1 MDHLTAD
8 QIETLRSRLL
18 GERATLLGHL
28 PDVADGV
35 ATSPPDVGDIQDAA
49 ATEAAQ
55 LTRHTLAEHDRTRLT
70 EVEAALQRLRDGT
83 YGTCEVS
90 DDPIPVARLLAEPT
104 ARMTVDAQAQ
114 LERERARGDHD
125 EADLRR
131 AY

>member
-8 QIETLRSRLL
+8 QIETLRSRLH

-49 ATEAAQ
+49 ATEAAL
-55 LTRHTLAEHDRTRLT
+55 LTRHTLAEHDRARLV

-90 DDPIPVARLLAEPT
+90 DEPIPAARLLAEPT
-104 ARMTVDAQAQ
+104 ARTTVDAQAQ
-114 LERERARGDHD
+114 LERERALGGRD
-125 EADLRR
+125 EDDLRR